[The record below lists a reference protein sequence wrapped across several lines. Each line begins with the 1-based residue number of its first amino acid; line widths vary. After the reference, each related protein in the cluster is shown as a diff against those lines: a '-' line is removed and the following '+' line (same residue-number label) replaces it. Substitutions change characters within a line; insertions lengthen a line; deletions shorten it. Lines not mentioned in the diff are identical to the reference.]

1 MTDERT
7 MTLVQSWLRASK
19 RVLIGA
25 GAGLSVA
32 AGIDYGDTRSFAKLF
47 PALVRKGFSARYQL
61 IGFDR
66 WSPAEHW
73 GYWATHV
80 HDVRFRHRDDVT
92 YRRLFELVRDKDY
105 FVLTSN
111 VDAMFARHGFD
122 ERRLFTP
129 QGDYARMQCVRACRN
144 ETWPSKPAID
154 RLLAAT
160 DAVTQEVT
168 DPSALP
174 RCPSC
179 GGDVFMN
186 VRLDDAFVEV
196 DYEEQGD
203 RFVEWLNSAMG
214 EPTLLLEIGAG
225 FNTPV
230 VVRWRMEQLAH
241 LMPDARLARINL
253 ADARV
258 PSDLRGRA
266 VSMAADAGTVIAALH
281 AA

>member
-1 MTDERT
+1 M
-7 MTLVQSWLRASK
+7 
-19 RVLIGA
+19 
-25 GAGLSVA
+25 
-32 AGIDYGDTRSFAKLF
+32 
-47 PALVRKGFSARYQL
+47 LVRKGFRARYQL

-92 YRRLFELVRDKDY
+92 YRRLLELVRGKDY

-129 QGDYARMQCVRACRN
+129 QGDYARMQCVRACRY
-144 ETWPSKPAID
+144 ETWPSQLAIE
-154 RLLAAT
+154 RLFAVT
-160 DAVTQEVT
+160 DAVTQEIT
-168 DPSALP
+168 DLSAVP
-174 RCPSC
+174 RCPFC

-196 DYEEQGD
+196 DYEAQGE
-203 RFVEWLNSAMG
+203 RFVDWLGGAMDD
-214 EPTLLLEIGAG
+214 TILLLEMGAG
-225 FNTPV
+225 FNTPT
-230 VVRWRMEQLAH
+230 VVRWRMEQI
-241 LMPDARLARINL
+241 ARLTSEARLVRINL

-258 PSDLRGRA
+258 PGELRGRA
-266 VSMAADAGTVIAALH
+266 VSVAADAGTVVAALH
-281 AA
+281 GA

>member
-1 MTDERT
+1 MIDQRQVNQ
-7 MTLVQSWLRASK
+7 VQAWLRASS

-32 AGIDYGDTRSFAKLF
+32 AGIDYGDAASFAELF
-47 PALVRKGFSARYQL
+47 PALVQKGFRARYQL
-61 IGFDR
+61 IGFDG

-80 HDVRFRHRDDVT
+80 HDVRFRHRDDPT
-92 YRRLFELVRDKDY
+92 YRRVLELVRDKDY

-122 ERRLFTP
+122 EQRIFTP

-144 ETWPSKPAID
+144 ETWPSRPTIE
-154 RLLAAT
+154 RLLAVT
-160 DAVTQEVT
+160 DAVTQEIT

-186 VRLDDAFVEV
+186 VRLDEAFVEV
-196 DYEEQGD
+196 DYEEQAE
-203 RFVEWLNSAMG
+203 RFAAWLTRAPSD
-214 EPTLLLEIGAG
+214 PVLLLEIGAG

-230 VVRWRMEQLAH
+230 VVRWRMEQLARR
-241 LMPDARLARINL
+241 LPNARLVRINL

-258 PSDLRGRA
+258 PEPLRGRSASITAEAGA
-266 VSMAADAGTVIAALH
+266 VLAALS